1 MITLS
6 PVYLYLIIINTTIEI
21 CWNKGEPSSKAKY
34 TKFSASEKYCK
45 GKVEK
50 HVLYIKYVNYKF
62 N

>member
-1 MITLS
+1 M
-6 PVYLYLIIINTTIEI
+6 IEI

-34 TKFSASEKYCK
+34 NKFSVSEKYCK
-45 GKVEK
+45 GKIEK